1 MAAPINDMER
11 EGNPLVLIIDD
22 DAETVRQVA
31 YLLQPA
37 GFRTMY
43 AEDSRTG
50 LSIAEKYEPHLIL
63 LNLNPPRPDGF
74 EICRQMK
81 DRLRL
86 ADTPVIF
93 ITGMAR
99 TDELIRR
106 SFEVGGHDL
115 IFKPLNGVDLISRIR
130 VALRE
135 QSLREAYR
143 RLAVEDPYT
152 GLANRR
158 HFILSI
164 TESILTAQRTGT
176 ESILVIADID
186 NLMSYND
193 QYGHDLGDEAILTF
207 ARLIKRFQSPTCR
220 VGRLGG
226 EELGIALSRSSRQA
240 AWALCD
246 RLRQTFAAIAFDA
259 ITNPKHF
266 TACFGMSSYTGEP
279 PDFDVD
285 QFLLQADIALCAAK
299 ELGRNRMAS
308 HWQLDPNSLPI
319 LSPNKRHARS
329 KARKRCQRAYVA
341 AQTSPSTD
349 AVPSP
354 SPKE

>member
-1 MAAPINDMER
+1 MTAPFNDVER
-11 EGNPLVLIIDD
+11 EDKPLVLIIDD
-22 DAETVRQVA
+22 DAATVRQVA
-31 YLLQPA
+31 HVLQPA

-43 AEDSRTG
+43 ADDSATG
-50 LSIAEKYEPHLIL
+50 LAIAEKYEPHLVL
-63 LNLNPPRPDGF
+63 LDLNPPHPDGF

-81 DRLRL
+81 DRIRL

-93 ITGMAR
+93 ITGMEK
-99 TDELIRR
+99 TDELIRQ
-106 SFEVGGHDL
+106 SFEAGGHDL
-115 IFKPLNGVDLISRIR
+115 IFKPLSDVELISRIL

-135 QSLREAYR
+135 QNLREAYR

-152 GLANRR
+152 GLSNRR

-164 TESILTAQRTGT
+164 TEAILTAQRSRE

-193 QYGHDLGDEAILTF
+193 RYGHDLGDEAILTL
-207 ARLIKRFQSPTCR
+207 ARLFKRFQSPTCR

-226 EELGIALSRSSRQA
+226 EELAIVLSRSSREA
-240 AWALCD
+240 AWGLCD

-259 ITNPKHF
+259 MSSPKHF
-266 TACFGMSSYTGEP
+266 TVCFGLSSYAGDPAE
-279 PDFDVD
+279 FDVD
-285 QFLLQADIALCAAK
+285 QFLLQADIALFASK
-299 ELGRNRMAS
+299 ERGRNRMAS
-308 HWQLDPNSLPI
+308 YWQLDPDSLPI
-319 LSPNKRHARS
+319 LSPKKRHARS

-341 AQTSPSTD
+341 ALTAPATD
-349 AVPSP
+349 AAPAP